1 MSFWDVLW
9 FIIISYIFIAY
20 LMLMFHIFADVF
32 RDDDLSGAGKAGWSI
47 FLVFL
52 PFLATLIYLIARGR
66 GMAERQVAHLE
77 RQRAAQDAYIRS
89 VAGSGGG
96 GSASQVA
103 EAKAL
108 LDSGAIDQ
116 AEYEVLK
123 QKALA

>member
-1 MSFWDVLW
+1 MSFWDILW

-32 RDDDLSGAGKAGWSI
+32 RDKDLSGGGKALWSI
-47 FLVFL
+47 FLVFF
-52 PFLATLIYLIARGR
+52 PFLGALVYLIARGH
-66 GMAERQVAHLE
+66 GMAERQLEHLQ
-77 RQRAAQDAYIRS
+77 RQKAAQDEYIRS
-89 VAGSGGG
+89 VAGGGG

-116 AEYEVLK
+116 REYEVLK